1 MVDLITKNIES
12 IKNDFVDNLFQYLIT
27 DSYKSPMNAS
37 YSKAVMY
44 TFN

>member
-1 MVDLITKNIES
+1 METL
-12 IKNDFVDNLFQYLIT
+12 IKNNIATIKADFVDNLFQYLIT
-27 DSYKSPMNAS
+27 DSYKSPMNVS